1 MKMISPEVLD
11 LGENSFNIE
20 GIKLTNEMAS
30 FLKLIDQEG
39 FKSKGVEINLSLISN
54 PTLIKTVD
62 ELKIEIETFR
72 KKQSRLISAIE
83 AKKDLELKK
92 KQLKTLK
99 LELATLEQK
108 LAWIRNIGEE
118 ENKYGLLKK
127 TLIDSEKVFIEAKS
141 KEDEIDSKMFLLVE
155 KKSALENLV
164 INKTNAIEDIEERLP
179 KILIPKDEWHPA
191 DIDVAEITQNDQIE
205 WRTVLAELERKA
217 TRLRQ
222 KQSRLFEDAEHI
234 HTITEGQFR
243 DSDLNSVYNKIISKL
258 DSLNAEKEALK
269 ELRESL
275 EEDVKG
281 EIRDFL
287 DSFDLV
293 KKTIRSINR
302 ELDGVKISDIDYFK
316 LEEYPINAE
325 LRTALEAARQQTTLF
340 SFDGQIGKMDLL
352 FERGK
357 IGLEDL
363 FEVSMKVTIGDRIS
377 TLSNLGEGESTGTS
391 MGLLLCVHIAIL
403 KYMTSEQRGR
413 LPIFI
418 DEVEKLD
425 DLNLLEL
432 VNFCESSG
440 FQVITASPRP
450 TGEIEINYWLNRDS
464 TILTKANKARWSE
477 LDG

>member
-1 MKMISPEVLD
+1 
-11 LGENSFNIE
+11 
-20 GIKLTNEMAS
+20 
-30 FLKLIDQEG
+30 
-39 FKSKGVEINLSLISN
+39 
-54 PTLIKTVD
+54 
-62 ELKIEIETFR
+62 
-72 KKQSRLISAIE
+72 
-83 AKKDLELKK
+83 
-92 KQLKTLK
+92 
-99 LELATLEQK
+99 
-108 LAWIRNIGEE
+108 
-118 ENKYGLLKK
+118 
-127 TLIDSEKVFIEAKS
+127 
-141 KEDEIDSKMFLLVE
+141 
-155 KKSALENLV
+155 
-164 INKTNAIEDIEERLP
+164 
-179 KILIPKDEWHPA
+179 
-191 DIDVAEITQNDQIE
+191 
-205 WRTVLAELERKA
+205 
-217 TRLRQ
+217 
-222 KQSRLFEDAEHI
+222 
-234 HTITEGQFR
+234 
-243 DSDLNSVYNKIISKL
+243 LNSVYNKIISKL

-302 ELDGVKISDIDYFK
+302 ELDGVKISDIDFFK